1 VRGVAIGLDEVLVVG
16 AGPVGLTV
24 GVELWRR
31 GVPCRVI
38 DRLVEPARYAK
49 AVGVQPRTLE
59 VWENLGVLRDALD
72 AAIPLCGQLVYVNGE
87 QVARI
92 DLALPPDVPYGFV
105 ALPQYVTEWLLT
117 HRLHQFGGRVE
128 RGVELVAFESDSDG
142 VNARLR
148 AADGGE
154 QEVRVGYLVGAD
166 GAHSRV
172 RKGLGLVFA
181 GDAFPEQYM
190 LGDVEVDWALPA
202 GYVVRSSHQADGRTD
217 EVLVCVPL
225 PGTGRYRMSMLV
237 PDDLA
242 TRPTQGEVQH
252 GMGTGPVPQLHHI
265 QAVLDRLSP
274 EPARAHTLRWSSVFR
289 ISHRLADRYGQGR
302 VFIAGD
308 AAHIHPPTG
317 AQGMNTGIQDG
328 VNLAW
333 KLALAVQGAA
343 ADGLLGSY
351 QAERHPVGEEVVGRT
366 VRHAR
371 EGFEADPDDPSTVI
385 RREAQL
391 LVHYRDSPLVGD
403 GGGCLRGPLPGER
416 ARDCRGLR
424 RAAVSHPLRLFELLA
439 HPHHTLLLYAD
450 DIAQLPVVTELAR
463 LADALAGG
471 RMKTYLIGAATS
483 TQLDGSSVPLVV
495 DGAGEFQGAY
505 GATGGTGYLVR
516 PDGYVGFRA
525 ASLTC
530 AGLCRHLEGVF
541 AAQPVPGASGSDPG
555 QRWSTIGGS
564 NDLGR
569 SATHS

>member
-1 VRGVAIGLDEVLVVG
+1 MRGAAVVVGEVLVVG

-24 GVELWRR
+24 GIELLRR
-31 GVPCRVI
+31 GVRCRVV
-38 DRLVEPARYAK
+38 DRLVEAPQYAK
-49 AVGVQPRTLE
+49 AVGIQPRTLE

-72 AAIPLCGQLVYVNGE
+72 AATPLRGQLVYVNGK
-87 QVARI
+87 QVARM
-92 DLALPPDVPYGFV
+92 DLAVPPDVPYGFV
-105 ALPQYVTEWLLT
+105 ALPQYVTERLLT
-117 HRLHQFGGRVE
+117 HRLHQLGGHVE
-128 RGVELVAFESDSDG
+128 RGVELVAFEPAPHG
-142 VNARLR
+142 INVRLR
-148 AADGGE
+148 VADGE

-172 RKGLGLVFA
+172 RKGLGLDFA

-190 LGDVEVDWALPA
+190 LGDVGVDWSLPT
-202 GYVVRSSHQADGRTD
+202 GYAIRSTHQADGRTD
-217 EVLVCVPL
+217 DVLVCIPL
-225 PGTGRYRMSMLV
+225 PGTGRYRMTMLV

-242 TRPTQGEVQH
+242 TEPTQGEVQH
-252 GMGTGPVPQLHHI
+252 GMETGPAPQLHYI

-274 EPARAHTLRWSSVFR
+274 EPTRAHTLRWASVFR
-289 ISHRLADRYGQGR
+289 ISHRLAERYGQGR

-343 ADGLLGSY
+343 ADGLLASY

-371 EGFEADPDDPSTVI
+371 QGFEADPDDPSTVI

-403 GGGCLRGPLPGER
+403 GGGCSTGPLPGER
-416 ARDCRGLR
+416 APDCRGLR
-424 RAAVSHPLRLFELLA
+424 RAAVSHPLRLFELLG

-450 DIAQLPVVTELAR
+450 DVVQLPVFTELAR

-471 RMKTYLIGAATS
+471 RMRTYLIGAATS
-483 TQLDGSSVPLVV
+483 ARLDGNSLPLIV
-495 DGAGEFQGAY
+495 DEAGEFQGAY
-505 GATGGTGYLVR
+505 GATGGNGYLVR

-525 ASLTC
+525 APLSC
-530 AGLCRHLEGVF
+530 AGLRSHLEGVF
-541 AAQPVPGASGSDPG
+541 AAQPVPGQVS
-555 QRWSTIGGS
+555 
-564 NDLGR
+564 
-569 SATHS
+569 

>member
-1 VRGVAIGLDEVLVVG
+1 MSLLSEGAIVLDEVLVVG

-24 GVELWRR
+24 GIELLRR
-31 GVPCRVI
+31 GIPCRVI
-38 DRLVEPARYAK
+38 DRLVEAPQYAK
-49 AVGVQPRTLE
+49 AVGIQPRTLE

-72 AAIPLCGQLVYVNGE
+72 AAIPLRGQLVYVNGE
-87 QVARI
+87 QVARV
-92 DLALPPDVPYGFV
+92 DLALPPEVPYGFV
-105 ALPQYVTEWLLT
+105 ALPQYVTERLLT
-117 HRLHQFGGRVE
+117 QQLHQFGGRVE

-142 VNARLR
+142 VNAHLGT
-148 AADGGE
+148 ADGGE
-154 QEVRVGYLVGAD
+154 HEIRVGYLVGAD

-172 RKGLGLVFA
+172 RMGLGLDFA

-190 LGDVEVDWALPA
+190 LGDVEVDWPLPT
-202 GYVVRSSHQADGRTD
+202 GYVIRSSHQTDGRTD

-225 PGTGRYRMSMLV
+225 PGSGRYRMSMVV
-237 PDDLA
+237 PEDLA
-242 TRPTQGEVQH
+242 TKPAQGEIQH
-252 GMGTGPVPQLHHI
+252 GMETGPVPQLHHI
-265 QAVLDRLSP
+265 QAVIDRLSP

-289 ISHRLADRYGQGR
+289 ISHRLADRYGRGR
-302 VFIAGD
+302 VFVAGD

-343 ADGLLGSY
+343 ADRLLGSY

-403 GGGCLRGPLPGER
+403 GGGCSRGPLPGER
-416 ARDCRGLR
+416 APDCRGLR

-439 HPHHTLLLYAD
+439 HPHHTLLLYTD
-450 DIAQLPVVTELAR
+450 DITQLPAFTELAQ
-463 LADALAGG
+463 LADVLAEG
-471 RMKTYLIGAATS
+471 RMKTYLIAAATS
-483 TQLDGSSVPLVV
+483 TRLDGSSVPLIV
-495 DGAGEFQGAY
+495 DAAGEFQSVY

-525 ASLTC
+525 APLTC
-530 AGLCRHLEGVF
+530 ASLRSHLDGVF
-541 AAQPVPGASGSDPG
+541 AAQPVPGAGVS
-555 QRWSTIGGS
+555 
-564 NDLGR
+564 
-569 SATHS
+569 

>member
-1 VRGVAIGLDEVLVVG
+1 LDEVLVVG

-24 GVELWRR
+24 GIELLRR

-38 DRLVEPARYAK
+38 DRLVEAPQYAK

-59 VWENLGVLRDALD
+59 VWENLGLLRDALD
-72 AAIPLCGQLVYVNGE
+72 AATPLRGQLVYANGE
-87 QVARI
+87 QVAQM
-92 DLALPPDVPYGFV
+92 DLAVPPDVPYGFV
-105 ALPQYVTEWLLT
+105 TLPQFVTERLLT
-117 HRLHQFGGRVE
+117 DRLHQFGGHVE
-128 RGVELVAFESDSDG
+128 RGVELVAFEPDSEG
-142 VNARLR
+142 VTARLR
-148 AADGGE
+148 AADGE

-172 RKGLGLVFA
+172 RKGLGLDFA
-181 GDAFPEQYM
+181 GDAFAEQYM
-190 LGDVEVDWALPA
+190 LGDVEVEWSLPT
-202 GYVVRSSHQADGRTD
+202 GYAIRSSHQSDGRID
-217 EVLVCVPL
+217 VLVCIPL

-242 TRPTQGEVQH
+242 TTPAQGEVAH
-252 GMGTGPVPQLHHI
+252 GLETGPAPQLHHI

-343 ADGLLGSY
+343 AEELLASY
-351 QAERHPVGEEVVGRT
+351 QAERHSVGEEVVGRT

-371 EGFEADPDDPSTVI
+371 EGFEADPDDPLTVI

-403 GGGCLRGPLPGER
+403 GGGCSSGPLPGER
-416 ARDCRGLR
+416 APDCRGLC

-439 HPHHTLLLYAD
+439 HPHRTLLLYAD
-450 DIAQLPVVTELAR
+450 DLAQLPAFTKLAQ
-463 LADALAGG
+463 LANALTGG
-471 RMKTYLIGAATS
+471 RMRTYLIGAVTS
-483 TQLDGSSVPLVV
+483 TRLDGNSLPLIV
-495 DGAGEFQGAY
+495 DAAGEYQAAY
-505 GATGGTGYLVR
+505 GAIGGNGYLVR

-525 ASLTC
+525 APLTC
-530 AGLCRHLEGVF
+530 AGLRSHLEGVF
-541 AAQPVPGASGSDPG
+541 AAQPVPWAGVS
-555 QRWSTIGGS
+555 
-564 NDLGR
+564 
-569 SATHS
+569 

>member
-1 VRGVAIGLDEVLVVG
+1 MDEVLVVG

-24 GVELWRR
+24 GIELFRR

-38 DRLVEPARYAK
+38 DRLVEAPQYAQ
-49 AVGVQPRTLE
+49 AVGIQPRTLE

-72 AAIPLCGQLVYVNGE
+72 AAVPLRGQLVYINGKR
-87 QVARI
+87 VARM
-92 DLALPPDVPYGFV
+92 DLAVPPDVPYGFV
-105 ALPQYVTEWLLT
+105 ALPQHVTERLLT
-117 HRLHQFGGRVE
+117 DRLYQLGGHIE
-128 RGVELVAFESDSDG
+128 RGVELVGFESDSDG

-148 AADGGE
+148 AADGE
-154 QEVRVGYLVGAD
+154 QEVRVGYLVGVD

-172 RKGLGLVFA
+172 RKGLGLDFA
-181 GDAFPEQYM
+181 GEAFPQRYM
-190 LGDVEVDWALPA
+190 LGDVEVDWTLPT
-202 GYVVRSSHQADGRTD
+202 GYVIRSSHQADGRTD
-217 EVLVCVPL
+217 DVLVCVPL

-237 PDDLA
+237 PDNLA
-242 TRPTQGEVQH
+242 TKSAQGEVQH
-252 GMGTGPVPQLHHI
+252 GMEAGPAPQLHHI

-289 ISHRLADRYGQGR
+289 ISHRLSDWYGQGR

-343 ADGLLGSY
+343 ADGLLASY
-351 QAERHPVGEEVVGRT
+351 QVERHPVGEEVVGRT

-403 GGGCLRGPLPGER
+403 GGGCSSGPLPGER
-416 ARDCRGLR
+416 APDCRGLR

-450 DIAQLPVVTELAR
+450 DIAQLPVFTELAQ
-463 LADALAGG
+463 LASALAGG

-483 TQLDGSSVPLVV
+483 ARLDGNSLPLIV
-495 DGAGEFQGAY
+495 DEAGEFQGAY
-505 GATGGTGYLVR
+505 GATGGNGYLVR

-525 ASLTC
+525 APLTC
-530 AGLCRHLEGVF
+530 ADLRSHLEGVF
-541 AAQPVPGASGSDPG
+541 AAQPIPGEES
-555 QRWSTIGGS
+555 
-564 NDLGR
+564 
-569 SATHS
+569 

>member
-1 VRGVAIGLDEVLVVG
+1 MG
-16 AGPVGLTV
+16 ACPVGLTV
-24 GVELWRR
+24 GVELLRR
-31 GVPCRVI
+31 GAPCRIV
-38 DRLVEPARYAK
+38 DRIVEAPQHAK
-49 AVGVQPRTLE
+49 AVGIQPRTLE
-59 VWENLGVLRDALD
+59 VWENLGLLRDALD
-72 AAIPLCGQLVYVNGE
+72 AAIPLRGQLVYVNGT
-87 QVARI
+87 QIARI
-92 DLALPPDVPYGFV
+92 DLSVPPDVPYGFV
-105 ALPQYVTEWLLT
+105 ALPQYLTERLLT
-117 HRLHQFGGRVE
+117 DRLHQLGGHVE
-128 RGVELVAFESDSDG
+128 RGVELVAFEPDSDG

-148 AADGGE
+148 VAAGE

-172 RKGLGLVFA
+172 RKGLGLDFA

-190 LGDVEVDWALPA
+190 LGDVEVEWSLPT
-202 GYVVRSSHQADGRTD
+202 GYVIRSSHQTDGQADD
-217 EVLVCVPL
+217 VLVCVPL

-237 PDDLA
+237 PGDLA
-242 TRPTQGEVQH
+242 TEPAPGEVQH
-252 GMGTGPVPQLHHI
+252 GMETGSAPRLHHI

-274 EPARAHTLRWSSVFR
+274 EPTRAHTLRWASVFR

-333 KLALAVQGAA
+333 KLALAIQGAA
-343 ADGLLGSY
+343 ADELLSTY
-351 QAERHPVGEEVVGRT
+351 QAERHPIGEEVVGRT

-403 GGGCLRGPLPGER
+403 GGGGSRGPLPGER
-416 ARDCRGLR
+416 APDCRGLR

-450 DIAQLPVVTELAR
+450 DVAQLPAFTELAQ
-463 LADALAGG
+463 LADALTGS
-471 RMKTYLIGAATS
+471 RVRIYLIGSATS
-483 TQLDGSSVPLVV
+483 TRLDGNGLPLIV
-495 DGAGEFQGAY
+495 DEAGEFEGTY
-505 GATGGTGYLVR
+505 GATGGNGYLVR

-525 ASLTC
+525 APLTC
-530 AGLCRHLEGVF
+530 AGLRSHLAGVF
-541 AAQPVPGASGSDPG
+541 AAQPIPPAGVS
-555 QRWSTIGGS
+555 
-564 NDLGR
+564 
-569 SATHS
+569 